1 MITPVFDLSQDD
13 DFVKLLIRTPY
24 VKFSDVEFYIDGSE
38 FKFYVKPYFLRLNLP
53 GELIED
59 GRESASYDV
68 DKGTF
73 TVKLPKLNPGETFE
87 GLDLLTTL
95 LAPKRKAAAPSKP
108 LIEQSG
114 DYGTVDQEKD
124 DKSSDDDDDDDE
136 FDWEIEQQLPLFS
149 QDNANSILAGAKY
162 GFANQKSGIF
172 NGRES
177 ELHEMAE
184 IPHPE
189 TMSLADRRSSR
200 KKAEDVKFDEEYY
213 LADLFN
219 VEQIQHLLDYKPPWR
234 EMFLQQRE
242 NLSAKY
248 EGDSSNET
256 RAQFTD
262 AEKDQLR
269 RLPNKDYLLDKE
281 EEVSLYL
288 GLVDIIYAY
297 AYNHRTTEGENT
309 VESCWTLARISSTF
323 SWFESFT
330 SVKDVLIS
338 CARRTL
344 AYPLYRH
351 WSLVAAVLQDTK
363 EIFALGRRQILKCLL
378 EIHALCLEED
388 PWFLLNDLYITD
400 YCVWIQK
407 ASQKKLTS
415 LTQSIEQMEIRKS
428 DLSWELEE
436 LEYAATLMQGEEGGA
451 AVGQAAEARDEQNE
465 DDFGCDS
472 DSKDQDD
479 DDDDEYDN
487 GDDDDDDDDDEE
499 DDDDDDDVDDD
510 KNDAD
515 DDNDDVDNYNDVDD
529 DVNVD
534 DANGGD
540 KCVDNNKRKDDIG
553 QSAAE
558 ESRSGVKKEGNG
570 LIFSNA
576 DKLKTVDNL

>member
-73 TVKLPKLNPGETFE
+73 TVKLPKLNRGETFE

-114 DYGTVDQEKD
+114 DYGTGDQEKD
-124 DKSSDDDDDDDE
+124 DESNDDDDDE

-149 QDNANSILAGAKY
+149 Q
-162 GFANQKSGIF
+162 
-172 NGRES
+172 S

-234 EMFLQQRE
+234 EMFLQKRE
-242 NLSAKY
+242 DLSAKY
-248 EGDSSNET
+248 ESDSSNET

-281 EEVSLYL
+281 EEIPLYL

-309 VESCWTLARISSTF
+309 VESCWTIARISSTF

-378 EIHALCLEED
+378 EIHALFLEED

-415 LTQSIEQMEIRKS
+415 LTQSIEQIEIRKS

-436 LEYAATLMQGEEGGA
+436 LEYAATLVQGEEGGA
-451 AVGQAAEARDEQNE
+451 AAGQAAEARDEQSE
-465 DDFGCDS
+465 DDFHCDS
-472 DSKDQDD
+472 DNKDQDD
-479 DDDDEYDN
+479 

-499 DDDDDDDVDDD
+499 DDDDDDDDVDDD

-515 DDNDDVDNYNDVDD
+515 DDNDDVDYYNDVDDDD

-534 DANGGD
+534 DANGGG

-558 ESRSGVKKEGNG
+558 EFRSEDEKEGNG

-576 DKLKTVDNL
+576 NELNTTDSL

>member
-1 MITPVFDLSQDD
+1 M
-13 DFVKLLIRTPY
+13 
-24 VKFSDVEFYIDGSE
+24 
-38 FKFYVKPYFLRLNLP
+38 
-53 GELIED
+53 
-59 GRESASYDV
+59 
-68 DKGTF
+68 
-73 TVKLPKLNPGETFE
+73 
-87 GLDLLTTL
+87 
-95 LAPKRKAAAPSKP
+95 
-108 LIEQSG
+108 
-114 DYGTVDQEKD
+114 
-124 DKSSDDDDDDDE
+124 
-136 FDWEIEQQLPLFS
+136 
-149 QDNANSILAGAKY
+149 LAGAKY

-189 TMSLADRRSSR
+189 TMSLGDRRSSR

-242 NLSAKY
+242 DLSAKY

-281 EEVSLYL
+281 EEISLYL

-309 VESCWTLARISSTF
+309 VESCWTIARISSTF

-388 PWFLLNDLYITD
+388 PWFLLNDLYVTD

-407 ASQKKLTS
+407 ASHKKLTS

-436 LEYAATLMQGEEGGA
+436 LEYAATLVQGEEGGA
-451 AVGQAAEARDEQNE
+451 AASQAAEARDEQNE
-465 DDFGCDS
+465 DDFHCDS

-487 GDDDDDDDDDEE
+487 S
-499 DDDDDDDVDDD
+499 DDDDDVDDD
-510 KNDAD
+510 RNDAD

-553 QSAAE
+553 RSAAE

-576 DKLKTVDNL
+576 DKLKTVDSL